1 LQKAK
6 SLRRSIKSVLRF
18 SNSKT
23 QTKPEEIYVAKIVD
37 NVLNIMKQEG
47 KPLTIREI
55 AIILYGEDAQ
65 HRLNQAMVNLRR
77 VGAVSV
83 VKNTK
88 PMQFILNTKEQ
99 KQMAIPLVTHSTKP
113 AIPQFSAKMVSP
125 EEFKAWAVSYLNK
138 KVPSKTMRAELSA
151 RCEKKFSA
159 SELTLKWM
167 TINGLEAAWLIVNR
181 NKANRD
187 LEPTNSKTKK
197 NLAKML
203 DGTWDDSLDERFV
216 FNKQLRLVEGQH
228 RLYCLMVSETEHA
241 FPVELFSTSAD
252 LKRPS
257 AEITRRASH
266 QFTITARGLGVAIQ
280 AGMSDVN
287 RDFASRVFG
296 GKPGARVIGCPFDAH
311 DAASVAN
318 DPVLRTKVMEISADF
333 SALLVCDPE
342 VKTHISKSSQRV
354 LHSIYADVWMLHG
367 AKVADSLFSAVLGES
382 KLLKDTGRHAR
393 ALYMEIMAKRKVN
406 ENGIKTDADSVD
418 RAIMLMMMEVA
429 QILTKEKLNKA
440 DVEIPKAGGIFRKYR
455 EQFGLPLR

>member
-187 LEPTNSKTKK
+187 L
-197 NLAKML
+197 
-203 DGTWDDSLDERFV
+203 DERIV